1 MIAIATTKGIF
12 PTHLRIGINMNEIN
26 IQSLD
31 PAERDWEYDG
41 DGTRI
46 YKPEAGNIGKTPYND
61 EYEIWKKKFGGDWH
75 DPPKYK
81 GVKEPY
87 YVDLP

>member
-1 MIAIATTKGIF
+1 MD
-12 PTHLRIGINMNEIN
+12 EIN

-41 DGTRI
+41 DGSRI
-46 YKPEAGNIGKTPYND
+46 YKPEAGNVGKTPYKD
-61 EYEIWKKKFGGDWH
+61 EYEIWKKKFGADWH

-81 GVKEPY
+81 GVEEPY